1 VANILKRYTSGFI
14 DRYRPTLSRQVES
27 TLARL
32 GFCRTAPLGGRT
44 YACNQC
50 QTQISLYNSC
60 TDRHCPQCSGARR
73 ADWLDK
79 AAGLLLPEI
88 TYFQV
93 VFTVPDKLSG
103 LMLGNRRQLYRT
115 LMHAAWEALKESI
128 ETKLGMQASAMMV
141 LHTWNQRLEHH
152 PHVHLLV
159 PGSGPSLDGQ
169 RWIACQQTQPT
180 NHTPGKP
187 TLVDNKQLSQ
197 EFSKRFLRKLNSL
210 QRRGKLVLEGGLAPL
225 QEPEA
230 WSTFT
235 HTLVEHDWCVFIER
249 PPTAESTPAH
259 VLKYLARYMTGGPI
273 SDRRLV
279 SCENDVVSFMA
290 RNKDKHSS
298 VGQVV
303 ERLTGVEFTRR
314 WSLHILPKGFTKSR
328 GFGGYSSARRT
339 GFISLCQQL
348 QPLSAVVEDQ
358 SAVGDADSLVAD
370 KAEVRCCAQCQQPLQ
385 LIGDTRRPSWRD
397 LFYGPD
403 HHAWFES

>member
-1 VANILKRYTSGFI
+1 MSNLLKRYTPEFI
-14 DRYRPTLSRQVES
+14 DKYRPTLSRQVES

-50 QTQISLYNSC
+50 RTKISLYNSC

-79 AAGLLLPEI
+79 AASLLLPEV

-93 VFTVPDKLSG
+93 IFTVPDKLSG
-103 LMLGNRRQLYRT
+103 LMLGNRRPLYRT

-169 RWIACQQTQPT
+169 RWMECQQTQPT
-180 NHTPGKP
+180 RRTPAKP
-187 TLVDNKQLSQ
+187 TLVDNKHLSQ
-197 EFSKRFLRKLNSL
+197 DFRKRFLHKLNSL
-210 QRRGKLVLEGGLAPL
+210 RRRGKLVLEGELAPL
-225 QEPEA
+225 QTSEA
-230 WSTFT
+230 WSTFIN
-235 HTLVEHDWCVFIER
+235 TLIEHDWCVFIER

-279 SCENDVVSFMA
+279 NCENDDISFMA

-303 ERLTGVEFTRR
+303 ERLTGMEFTRR
-314 WSLHILPKGFTKSR
+314 WSLHILPKGFTKLR
-328 GFGGYSSARRT
+328 GYGGYSSARRT
-339 GFISLCQQL
+339 GFISLCKLL
-348 QPLSAVVEDQ
+348 QPLTSVVEDQ
-358 SAVGDADSLVAD
+358 SAVGAADSLVVD
-370 KAEVRCCAQCQQPLQ
+370 KAEVRCCAKCQQPLQ
-385 LIGDTRRPSWRD
+385 LICETRRPSWRD